1 MSEAR
6 DDSGGS
12 SKTGIN
18 DYAKE
23 SNTPDFMKDAKGG
36 DAGAKDSGNMGR
48 NILQAN
54 EASAS
59 DDPNKNGRG
68 GDKNAS
74 LGEKENNVKNE
85 ADKKKEQFKNS
96 VEGVKAARSGNWV
109 KAASQ
114 FKKSGPV
121 MGIIGLLI
129 SAAFLIYGAQSLAPF
144 SLVSVFQGEDPLS
157 LTSVRTD
164 SLMRKMMNPLSRKQT
179 ITVNGNTYEAKKL
192 TKIFHPDEF
201 KITKTQEKRL
211 NAKGFEVD
219 EIDGVKVLRFG
230 DQIIEPSKGAV
241 KRGFLDTDNIIDYS
255 TAMKGKTDMSIAL
268 QEGTMTWRSRVRY
281 WFDSKIK
288 ALFSKLHLTRNKS
301 SKAENGDVDDVRRL
315 SSEDSEEPDL
325 SKGKLANETEIAEGG
340 EHDSGAVA
348 RRNSGDVIE
357 MNGIK
362 PGATPEQIES
372 SMTQVAEAKKGK
384 LGAALSQVAQWG
396 CMASNIIG
404 SVMNLMRALN
414 IMQVRQT
421 ALQFF
426 EVFQKAQAGDNKGD
440 IFNTMA
446 GMLLTPATNTY
457 KTGKFSTETGERP
470 STIEIT
476 GSAMEAS
483 SIISKYEGRPRAPD
497 EGTGALNP
505 FANLGGIAPFLKE
518 FGLSVTSFAAC
529 ASIQIA
535 TSITSILEEGRNVLD
550 VLACFFPI
558 TAAVGCSD
566 AVANISTQVAVGV
579 TTQLIITGLVSF
591 LVPKIANWLALDIS
605 TQLFGEQTGHVI
617 AEGIMDIQNKN
628 AQARSGSVATKES
641 YIDFAKVKEKVEDE
655 NAQYARLTRS
665 PFDPTSQYTFLGSL
679 VRQVSVMANSLN
691 TPLGALAAF
700 SNTAVKSFS
709 SLLPKASAVS
719 IASDA
724 EYLQEYTHKYCHNL
738 DSVGALAGDA
748 FCEPLMIE
756 DVSTLDIDPLEY
768 SAALTDLDCFEDD
781 GSDNPAIKQK
791 SKCME
796 YIVYYTQRESEIGVA
811 DQNIINDVQ
820 VLADGGAVSTT
831 ISATPAIGEVVDI
844 YNNAKALRYL
854 GYVTGEVG
862 VTKND
867 GSALSIK
874 LNDAGEDKV
883 TAEAVTTDVPSWDTI
898 KYIQRYTSDQSLLE
912 GMGVIE
918 ESAVSAALRTYYE
931 EHPLDNSFEGI
942 LARQTGMTKENVT
955 IALNY
960 IKLVNF
966 AQNYKPADYAPYA
979 TTEEEPAEIRL
990 EEDVIKKLDTYKNT
1004 GTITYIIRR
1013 DYTIA

>member
-1 MSEAR
+1 M
-6 DDSGGS
+6 DNGGGS
-12 SKTGIN
+12 PKTGIN

-23 SNTPDFMKDAKGG
+23 SNTPDFQKDAKGG

-144 SLVSVFQGEDPLS
+144 SLVSVFQGEDPLN
-157 LTSVRTD
+157 LTSARTD
-164 SLMRKMMNPLSRKQT
+164 SLMRKMMNPLSRKQ
-179 ITVNGNTYEAKKL
+179 IVTVNGKTYEAKKL

-288 ALFSKLHLTRNKS
+288 ALFAKFHLSRNKS
-301 SKAENGDVDDVRRL
+301 SKSDKGDVDDVKRL
-315 SSEDSEEPDL
+315 TSEDSEDPDL
-325 SKGKLANETEIAEGG
+325 SKGKISNETEIGEGD
-340 EHDSGAVA
+340 HD
-348 RRNSGDVIE
+348 NIEMKKKSGDVLDFG
-357 MNGIK
+357 GIK
-362 PGATPEQIES
+362 KGATPEVIEAKVNG
-372 SMTQVAEAKKGK
+372 MAQTKKGK
-384 LGAALSQVAQWG
+384 FGAALSQVAQWG
-396 CMASNIIG
+396 CMASSIIG

-414 IMQVRQT
+414 MMQVRQT

-446 GMLLTPATNTY
+446 GMLLTPATNIY
-457 KTGKFSTETGERP
+457 KTGFFNSAEGTKMD
-470 STIEIT
+470 TIEET
-476 GSAMEAS
+476 GSAIEAS

-505 FANLGGIAPFLKE
+505 LANLGGLAPFMKA
-518 FGLSVTSFAAC
+518 FGISMASFMTC

-535 TSITSILEEGRNVLD
+535 TSVTSLLEEGRNVLD

-566 AVANISTQVAVGV
+566 AVANISTQIAVGV
-579 TTQLIITGLVSF
+579 TTQAIITGLVSF
-591 LVPKIANWLALDIS
+591 LVPKIANWLVLDIT
-605 TQLFGEQTGHVI
+605 TQLFGKQLGHVI
-617 AEGIMDIQNKN
+617 AEGIMDIENKN
-628 AQARSGSVATKES
+628 AQARSSSVATKES
-641 YIDFAKVKEKVEDE
+641 YIEYEKVAQKVEDE
-655 NAQYARLTRS
+655 NGQYVRATHS

-679 VRQVSVMANSLN
+679 IRQVSVMANSLN

-700 SNTAVKSFS
+700 GNTAVKSFS
-709 SLLPKASAVS
+709 SLMPKASAVS

-724 EYLQEYTHKYCHNL
+724 EYLQEYTHKYCSNL
-738 DSVGALAGDA
+738 DSVHALAGDA

-756 DVSTLDIDPLEY
+756 DVSTLDMDPLEY
-768 SAALTDLDCFEDD
+768 SAALQDCFEDD
-781 GSDNPAIKQK
+781 GSDNPAIKQN
-791 SKCME
+791 SRCMH

-820 VLADGGAVSTT
+820 VLNDSGVASTT

-844 YNNAKALRYL
+844 YNNAVALNYL

-862 VTKND
+862 VTKNS
-867 GSALSIK
+867 GASLSVK
-874 LNDAGEDKV
+874 VNKTEDENV
-883 TAEAVTTDVPSWDTI
+883 TEVVSGGAVPTWNEV
-898 KYIQRYTSDQSLLE
+898 KYMQRYISDQSLLE
-912 GMGVIE
+912 GMGLIE
-918 ESAVSAALRTYYE
+918 ESAVTAALRTYYE
-931 EHPLDNSFEGI
+931 EHPLDNSLEGV
-942 LARQTGMTKENVT
+942 LARKTGMTKENVV

-960 IKLVNF
+960 IKLANF

-979 TTEEEPAEIRL
+979 SVEDEPEEVYF
-990 EEDVIKKLDTYKNT
+990 EEDAIEIADNYKNT
-1004 GTITYIIRR
+1004 GAITYIVRR

>member
-1 MSEAR
+1 M
-6 DDSGGS
+6 DNGGGS

-23 SNTPDFMKDAKGG
+23 SNTPDFQKDAKGG
-36 DAGAKDSGNMGR
+36 ENGAPEKGNQGNIGR
-48 NILQAN
+48 NILQAG

-59 DDPNKNGRG
+59 DDPTKNGRG
-68 GDKNAS
+68 GDKDAS
-74 LGEKENNVKNE
+74 LNEKENNVK
-85 ADKKKEQFKNS
+85 KKTEQFKNS

-144 SLVSVFQGEDPLS
+144 SLVSVFQGEDPMS
-157 LTSVRTD
+157 LTSVRAD

-315 SSEDSEEPDL
+315 SSEDSEEPDM
-325 SKGKLANETEIAEGG
+325 SRGKLANETEIAEGG
-340 EHDSGAVA
+340 ERDGGAIVK
-348 RRNSGDVIE
+348 RNKGDVIE

-440 IFNTMA
+440 MFNTMA

-483 SIISKYEGRPRAPD
+483 SIISKYEGKPRAPD

-535 TSITSILEEGRNVLD
+535 TSITSILEEGRNVID
-550 VLACFFPI
+550 VLGCFFPI
-558 TAAVGCSD
+558 TAAAACSD
-566 AVANISTQVAVGV
+566 AVANFSTQVAVGV

-628 AQARSGSVATKES
+628 AQARSSSVATKES

-655 NAQYARLTRS
+655 NAQYARLTHS

-724 EYLQEYTHKYCHNL
+724 EYLQEYTQKYCHNL

-756 DVSTLDIDPLEY
+756 DVSTLDMDPLEY
-768 SAALTDLDCFEDD
+768 SAALQEEGCFEDD

-791 SKCME
+791 SSCME

-820 VLADGGAVSTT
+820 VLNNGGAVSTT

-844 YNNAKALRYL
+844 YNNAEALRYL

-867 GSALSIK
+867 GTALSIDMK
-874 LNDAGEDKV
+874 DMGGNVKQAATIDKV
-883 TAEAVTTDVPSWDTI
+883 PEWNKV
-898 KYIQRYTSDQSLLE
+898 KYMQRYISDQSLLE

-918 ESAVSAALRTYYE
+918 ESAVTAALRTYYE

-942 LARQTGMTKENVT
+942 LARQAGMTKENVT

-960 IKLVNF
+960 MKLVNF

-979 TTEEEPAEIRL
+979 VIEDEPAEIHL

-1004 GTITYIIRR
+1004 GTITYIVRR

>member
-1 MSEAR
+1 M
-6 DDSGGS
+6 DNGGGS
-12 SKTGIN
+12 PKTGIN

-315 SSEDSEEPDL
+315 SSEDSEEPDM
-325 SKGKLANETEIAEGG
+325 SRGKLANETEVGEG
-340 EHDSGAVA
+340 DRDGAPVL
-348 RRNSGDVIE
+348 RRNNGDMVEI
-357 MNGIK
+357 NGIT
-362 PGATPEQIES
+362 PGASPEQIES
-372 SMTQVAEAKKGK
+372 SMTQVAETKKGK
-384 LGAALSQVAQWG
+384 VGAALSQVAQWG
-396 CMASNIIG
+396 CMASSIVG

-414 IMQVRQT
+414 MMQVRQT

-440 IFNTMA
+440 MFNTMA

-497 EGTGALNP
+497 DGTGALNP

-518 FGLSVTSFAAC
+518 FGISMGAFATC
-529 ASIQIA
+529 ASLQIV
-535 TSITSILEEGRNVLD
+535 TSITSMLEEARTVLD

-558 TAAVGCSD
+558 TSAVGCSD
-566 AVANISTQVAVGV
+566 AVANISTQIAVAA
-579 TTQLIITGLVSF
+579 TTQAIITGLVSF
-591 LVPKIANWLALDIS
+591 LVPKIANWLTLDIS

-628 AQARSGSVATKES
+628 AQTRASSVATKES
-641 YIDFAKVKEKVEDE
+641 YIDFAKVKQKVEDE
-655 NAQYARLTRS
+655 DAQYVRLTHS

-756 DVSTLDIDPLEY
+756 DVSTLEMDPLEY
-768 SAALTDLDCFEDD
+768 SAALQDCFEDD
-781 GSDNPAIKQK
+781 GSDNPAIKQ
-791 SKCME
+791 SSDCME

-820 VLADGGAVSTT
+820 VLNNGGAVSTVV
-831 ISATPAIGEVVDI
+831 SSTPAIGEVIDI
-844 YNNAKALRYL
+844 YNNEEALRYL

-867 GSALSIK
+867 GTALSIT
-874 LNDAGEDKV
+874 LNSAGENDKKV
-883 TAEAVTTDVPSWDTI
+883 AVSAGAVPDWDTKA
-898 KYIQRYTSDQSLLE
+898 KYMQRYISDQSLLE

-918 ESAVSAALRTYYE
+918 ESAVTAALRTYYE

-942 LARQTGMTKENVT
+942 LARKTGMTKENVT
-955 IALNY
+955 IALNFM
-960 IKLVNF
+960 KLANF

-979 TTEEEPAEIRL
+979 AIEDESAEVHL

-1004 GTITYIIRR
+1004 GTITYIVRR